1 MRGKNGENRTGDD
14 LLQEIT
20 KGKTREV
27 LTWKMSICKTSGK
40 KKAANIFQAFIL
52 HLTSNY
58 CYICLALLGADIEYI
73 NN

>member
-52 HLTSNY
+52 HLTSN
-58 CYICLALLGADIEYI
+58 
-73 NN
+73 